1 MEDLIIA
8 GTDGTPEVKFSAK
21 TGVLRFSGRANSNN
35 IKLFYRR
42 PDEWLTEYIKDPAD
56 TTIVEVNIEY
66 INSVFNKLL
75 LNFLEKSKTVLSKD
89 KKLIVK
95 WYLFPDDEDGQEECD
110 LYSRI
115 INFPFE
121 KIIRS

>member
-1 MEDLIIA
+1 MEDLNIA
-8 GTDGTPEVKFSAK
+8 GTDGTPEVKFNAT
-21 TGVLRFSGRANSNN
+21 TGVLHFSGRANSNN
-35 IKLFYRR
+35 IKIFYRR
-42 PDEWLTEYIKDPAD
+42 PDEWLTEYIKNPAE
-56 TTIVEVNIEY
+56 TTTVEVNVEY

-89 KKLIVK
+89 KKLVVK
-95 WYLFPDDEDGQEECD
+95 WFLYADDEDGQEECD

-115 INFPFE
+115 LNFPFE